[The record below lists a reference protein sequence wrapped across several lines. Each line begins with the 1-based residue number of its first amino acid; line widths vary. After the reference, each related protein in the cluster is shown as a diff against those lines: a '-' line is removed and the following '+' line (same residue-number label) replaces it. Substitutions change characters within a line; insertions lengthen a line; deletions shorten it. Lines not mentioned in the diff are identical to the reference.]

1 MLYQW
6 AGAVWR
12 KLPRFVRYTILGIVE
27 PKFLV
32 TAGAL
37 VVNEAGHLLLLK
49 HVFHVGSGWGVPG
62 GFIEKGEMPATALE
76 RELREE
82 ISLSVTDIRL
92 VYARTL
98 RHPQQVELVFAC
110 RPTGNVGA
118 LSHEIERAE
127 WFAPD
132 ALPPLAASQRAL
144 IQHALPKALEQVK

>member
-1 MLYQW
+1 MLAQW

-12 KLPRFVRYTILGIVE
+12 RLPRFVRYAILGLVE

-37 VVNEAGHLLLLK
+37 VINETGQVLLLK

-62 GFIEKGEMPATALE
+62 GFIEKGEMPARALE

-82 ISLSVTDIRL
+82 IGLAVSDVRL

-98 RHPQQVELVFAC
+98 RRPQQVELVFAC
-110 RPTGNVGA
+110 RPAGAIGA

-132 ALPPLAASQRAL
+132 ALPSGLALSQRDL
-144 IQHALPKALEQVK
+144 LHQALPRALEKC